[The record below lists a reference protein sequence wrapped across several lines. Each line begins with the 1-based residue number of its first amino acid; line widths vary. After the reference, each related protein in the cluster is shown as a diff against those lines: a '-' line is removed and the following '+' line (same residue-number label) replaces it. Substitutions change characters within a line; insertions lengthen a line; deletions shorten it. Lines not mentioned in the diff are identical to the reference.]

1 MKQFVMTIL
10 VSLALLFSSATAQD
24 FQQVLAN
31 IDANTR
37 FPGDLTATVTL
48 EIRDPQD
55 GDDRQQI
62 QYFRRDADDKFLLLV
77 QAPETQ
83 LGQGY
88 LNLDDGLWFYDP
100 ESRQFTFTSLD
111 ESFEN
116 SDARNSDFEG
126 SSLSEDYRVL
136 SSSEGTLGSFDVWIL
151 DLEATND
158 EVTYPFRKIWVTKDP
173 NLILKSEDYSLT
185 ERLLR
190 TSYFPSYTRAGGSF
204 IADEQLFV
212 DALVSDKSTR
222 VVLDNVSTNTIP
234 DNVFSKAYV
243 ERVNR

>member
-10 VSLALLFSSATAQD
+10 VSLALLLPTANAQD
-24 FQQVLAN
+24 FQQMLAN

-37 FPGDLTATVTL
+37 FPGDLAATVTL

-55 GDDRQQI
+55 GDDRRQI
-62 QYFRRDADDKFLLLV
+62 QFFRRDADDKFLLLV

-111 ESFEN
+111 ESFED